1 MTMKLFS
8 KHIGTGDRNLIVIHG
23 LYGSSDNWLT
33 IARNLEDI
41 CNIYLIDQRNHG
53 LSPHS
58 SEMNYEVMADDL
70 NEFMIQESLESA
82 IIMGHSM
89 GGKTAMRFALK
100 YPQKVEKLLILD
112 IAPKS
117 YDGFSNYAQITND
130 HRSIVDALLSVNPK
144 EFSSRSGIDK
154 FLKDKIP
161 NNMVRSFLLK
171 NVGRAEDKTL
181 FWKLN
186 IQAISDNLHNIMS
199 GFNDLED
206 NGGFPEKKEVY
217 LIRGANSP
225 YVQEEDIQSVRKL
238 FPSAQLTTIPDAGHW
253 LHAEQ
258 PEIFVKT
265 TRYFLE
271 S

>member
-8 KHIGTGDRNLIVIHG
+8 KHIGRGDKNLIIIHG

-33 IARNLEDI
+33 VAKYLEDI
-41 CNIYLIDQRNHG
+41 CNIYIVDQRNHG
-53 LSPHS
+53 RSPHS
-58 SEMNYEVMADDL
+58 SEMDYEVMADDL
-70 NEFMIQESLESA
+70 YQFTIDEGLDSA

-100 YPQKVEKLLILD
+100 YPQKVQKLLILD

-117 YDGFSNYAQITND
+117 YDGFSNYAKITND
-130 HRSIVDALLSVNPK
+130 HKSIVDALLSVNPK
-144 EFSSRSGIDK
+144 EFSTRSSIDR
-154 FLKDKIP
+154 FLKDKIT

-171 NVGRAEDKTL
+171 NIGRAEDKSL
-181 FWKLN
+181 YWKLN
-186 IQAISDNLHNIMS
+186 INAISENLHHIMG
-199 GFNDLED
+199 GFSDLEED
-206 NGGFPEKKEVY
+206 QNFPDLTEVY

-225 YVQEEDIQSVRKL
+225 YVQEEDIQQVRKL

-258 PEIFVKT
+258 TELFVKT
-265 TRYFLE
+265 VRYFLE
-271 S
+271 A

>member
-1 MTMKLFS
+1 MTMELFS
-8 KHIGTGDRNLIVIHG
+8 KHIGNGEQNLIIIHG

-33 IARNLEDI
+33 ISRHLEDI

-53 LSPHS
+53 RSPHS
-58 SEMNYEVMADDL
+58 SIMNYEVMADDL
-70 NEFMIQESLESA
+70 NDFMIQEGLESA

-100 YPQKVEKLLILD
+100 YSHKVEKLLILD

-154 FLKDKIP
+154 FLKEKIP
-161 NNMVRSFLLK
+161 NDMVRSFLLK

-186 IQAISDNLHNIMS
+186 IQSISENLHNIMS
-199 GFNDLED
+199 GFSDLGD
-206 NGGFPEKKEVY
+206 SDRFPENKNVY
-217 LIRGANSP
+217 LICGANSP

-238 FPSAQLTTIPDAGHW
+238 FPSAQLTTIPNAGHW

-258 PEIFVKT
+258 PELFVKT
-265 TRYFLE
+265 TRYFIE